1 MPPAPPPAAPKP
13 EPLRALGNYE
23 PPPMPADDA
32 VRSWVG
38 RAWELLRQ
46 REEAGPLI
54 GEDKLRRA
62 EEASPG
68 GEAPAPVCEALLRDL
83 DAELTGWLSG
93 LGAAGTRVR
102 VVVLP
107 PGDRD
112 CLLRAWAERRGLDV
126 LPAPDRAA
134 LTDPDPPA
142 PDLGAA
148 GSGEGPLVVPRLE
161 RWFLRRHD
169 GLAAVRGLL
178 AAVERTDRRVLVGC
192 NGWAWDFLCAAVR
205 ANLGLPAPRT
215 FRAFGAKRLAGWF
228 AELAADAGGARFR
241 SPKTGRDIPA
251 DGTVDDFH
259 RTLAARSRGI
269 PWVAWDLWR
278 RSLRTEAPDES
289 DAAAATPP
297 APGERRTLWVAAL
310 EEFTLPTRHEPEAL
324 LALHALLI
332 HGPLTR
338 EELAAVAPD
347 AGGPPTASAL
357 LAAGFVRREKCGE
370 LAVVPAAYP
379 AIRAG
384 LAAAGFPT
392 DSL

>member
-1 MPPAPPPAAPKP
+1 
-13 EPLRALGNYE
+13 
-23 PPPMPADDA
+23 MPADDA

-112 CLLRAWAERRGLDV
+112 CLLRAWADRRGLDV
-126 LPAPDRAA
+126 LPAPNRAA
-134 LTDPDPPA
+134 LTAPDPPA
-142 PDLGAA
+142 PDLDAA
-148 GSGEGPLVVPRLE
+148 GSGDGPLVVPRLE

-205 ANLGLPAPRT
+205 ANLGLPAART
-215 FRAFGAKRLAGWF
+215 FRAFDAGRLAGWF
-228 AELAADAGGARFR
+228 AELAADAGETRFR
-241 SPKTGRDIPA
+241 SPETGEDILA
-251 DGTVDDFH
+251 DGTVDNFH
-259 RTLAARSRGI
+259 RTLAARSLGV

-338 EELAAVAPD
+338 EELVAVAPD
-347 AGGPPTASAL
+347 AGGPPTVSAL

>member
-1 MPPAPPPAAPKP
+1 
-13 EPLRALGNYE
+13 
-23 PPPMPADDA
+23 MPADDA
-32 VRSWVG
+32 VRSWAG
-38 RAWELLRQ
+38 RAWELLRR
-46 REEAGPLI
+46 REAAGPLI

-68 GEAPAPVCEALLRDL
+68 GEAPAPACEPLLRDL

-93 LGAAGTRVR
+93 LGAGGTRVR

-126 LPAPDRAA
+126 LPAPDRDA

-142 PDLGAA
+142 PDLGTPEPGAPEPGA
-148 GSGEGPLVVPRLE
+148 GGSGDGPLVIPRLE

-169 GLAAVRGLL
+169 GLAAVRSLL
-178 AAVERTDRRVLVGC
+178 RAVERTDRRALVGC
-192 NGWAWDFLCAAVR
+192 NSWAWDFLCAAVR

-215 FRAFGAKRLAGWF
+215 FRAFDAARLAGWF

-241 SPKTGRDIPA
+241 SPRTGREIPA

-259 RTLAARSRGI
+259 RTLAARSLGVS
-269 PWVAWDLWR
+269 WVAWDLWR
-278 RSLRTEAPDES
+278 RSLRTEAPDENG
-289 DAAAATPP
+289 DGAAPADPPTPRD
-297 APGERRTLWVAAL
+297 RRTLWVAAL
-310 EEFTLPTRHEPEAL
+310 EEFTLPTRAEPEAL

-332 HGPLTR
+332 HGPLTDA
-338 EELAAVAPD
+338 ELVGVAPD

-357 LAAGFVRREKCGE
+357 LAAGFVRRERGGE

-379 AIRAG
+379 AIRTG
-384 LAAAGFPT
+384 LAAAGFSA

>member
-1 MPPAPPPAAPKP
+1 M
-13 EPLRALGNYE
+13 
-23 PPPMPADDA
+23 
-32 VRSWVG
+32 
-38 RAWELLRQ
+38 
-46 REEAGPLI
+46 
-54 GEDKLRRA
+54 
-62 EEASPG
+62 
-68 GEAPAPVCEALLRDL
+68 
-83 DAELTGWLSG
+83 
-93 LGAAGTRVR
+93 
-102 VVVLP
+102 
-107 PGDRD
+107 
-112 CLLRAWAERRGLDV
+112 

-142 PDLGAA
+142 PDLDAA